1 MDMGTMAYLFPM
13 TSLYLRHFCWAV
25 LGKRG
30 HQVLTDGDDAAHLS
44 HGVHD
49 TYTKT
54 NLRYSQVFDKTSGL
68 ASPTI
73 VLNSSIRPSTH
84 SCIHNIHSPIPPST
98 HPPYWESQVSPLDMY
113 QEVNT
118 GTNLPAQIDIYL
130 SKVRAVSVSFCF

>member
-54 NLRYSQVFDKTSGL
+54 NLRYSQACD
-68 ASPTI
+68 
-73 VLNSSIRPSTH
+73 
-84 SCIHNIHSPIPPST
+84 
-98 HPPYWESQVSPLDMY
+98 
-113 QEVNT
+113 
-118 GTNLPAQIDIYL
+118 
-130 SKVRAVSVSFCF
+130 